1 MADTGRGVCDLC
13 NADIVWAVTP
23 AGKRMPLDP
32 ARLAEDDAR
41 GNVGVRRDHLG
52 RVQARVLSTREP
64 LRAGEWRAI
73 PHFATCPNYRRP
85 ALSDPVPLGPN
96 VVPFRRGGVR
106 R

>member
-1 MADTGRGVCDLC
+1 
-13 NADIVWAVTP
+13 
-23 AGKRMPLDP
+23 MPLDP

-52 RVQARVLSTREP
+52 RVQARVLSTSEP

-73 PHFATCPNYRRP
+73 PHFATCPNYRRRP
-85 ALSDPVPLGPN
+85 TMPGARPTAGGN